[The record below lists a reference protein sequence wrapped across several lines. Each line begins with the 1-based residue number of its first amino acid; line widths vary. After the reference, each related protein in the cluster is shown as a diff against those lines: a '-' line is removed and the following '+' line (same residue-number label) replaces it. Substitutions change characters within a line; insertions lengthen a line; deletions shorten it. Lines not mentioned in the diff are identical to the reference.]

1 MKKVAIYLSALLTV
15 IGCSRANQIDFS
27 LSHADSIM
35 EARQED
41 ASRSL
46 ALLDSLRPQ
55 LSEMTEAQRMRFY
68 LLQSKAMNK
77 GYVDFTN
84 DSIMLKVVDYY
95 DRHGSDYEKMT
106 ANYLLGCV
114 YRDIGDAPTAMKYLE
129 WAAGNTGKDK
139 ASYKTLSHIHNQ
151 IANLLDEQALV
162 ESEIRELD
170 IAKDYALLA
179 GDTIN
184 AIATFSQKAIA
195 YSLVNKMDSV
205 KIVTDSCINMF
216 KKLGLHK
223 YAAHACYHDIY
234 CHIRDG
240 NFSKAREH
248 MAIFEA
254 ESGLFQ
260 NGEIEAGREI
270 YYYDK
275 GLYYLGVNQ
284 TDSAEMMFRKCL
296 KHIGDPNMKVAA
308 YHGLSLLYNKIGPA
322 DSTSKYALLAYNA
335 NDSAHQKSVG
345 EALIRQQAL
354 YNYSKHQDAALRSAE
369 RAATLGWWLFASSL
383 ALVTVV
389 FSTLF
394 IYRKKKQAVKRRITM
409 MQERYETE
417 KTLLQH
423 EMEEM
428 NALLEERQSLL
439 ETKKEQ
445 LERRETELNIE
456 IGKREQSIAELQER
470 VAGYERD
477 MNIKDIAA
485 LEDEIQNASI
495 KDDFNYYLKNVTE
508 QPTSKEWDRL
518 IRFAKEKFP
527 KLYVMLRNYNISE
540 REMRICLLTRLL
552 FKPKDI
558 AILVGCHFPEVSFTR
573 SRLLKKIYGIDG
585 KSSDFDKRIMLMY

>member
-1 MKKVAIYLSALLTV
+1 MKKIFYVIIILAIA
-15 IGCSRANQIDFS
+15 GCHQSDRFDEAMNR
-27 LSHADSIM
+27 ADSIM
-35 EARQED
+35 EAHQED
-41 ASRSL
+41 ADKSL
-46 ALLDSLRPQ
+46 AMLDSLRPQ
-55 LSEMTEAQRMRFY
+55 LTEQTEAQRMRFH
-68 LLQSKAMNK
+68 LLQAKAMNK
-77 GYVDFTN
+77 GIIEFTS
-84 DSIMLKVVDYY
+84 DSIMKEVADYY
-95 DRHGSDYEKMT
+95 QRHGSDYEKMT
-106 ANYLLGCV
+106 AYYLLGCV
-114 YRDIGDAPTAMKYLE
+114 YRDLGDAPTAMKYLE
-129 WAAGNTGKDK
+129 RAAGNTGKDK

-179 GDTIN
+179 GDTVN

-205 KIVTDSCINMF
+205 KIVTDSCISMF
-216 KKLGLHK
+216 KKLGLHQ

-234 CHIRDG
+234 CHIQDG
-240 NFSKAREH
+240 NFSKARER
-248 MAIFEA
+248 MATFEA

-260 NGEIEAGREI
+260 NGEIETGKEV

-296 KHIGDPNMKVAA
+296 KHIDDPNMKVAA
-308 YHGLSLLYNKIGPA
+308 YHGLGLLYNKIGPV
-322 DSTSKYALLAYNA
+322 DSTAKYALLAYNA

-445 LERRETELNIE
+445 LERREAELNIE

-477 MNIKDIAA
+477 MNIKDIAV
-485 LEDEIQNASI
+485 LEDEIQNAPI